1 MSKNYYEILGISK
14 NSDDNEIKRSYK
26 KLAIKWHPDKNPDN
40 KVEAEK
46 KFKEISEAYQVL
58 SDPQK
63 KELYDTHGEDG
74 LKNQSNMR
82 QHHFNGTDD
91 IFKMFF
97 GNNSIQKTQTKIVNI
112 PFTLKESYN
121 GSKKKITLK
130 LKSICNN
137 CNGIGGI
144 NIKICNNCNGLGI
157 STVNRMIGPG
167 MMQRIQTTCQVCSGT
182 KRISEKI
189 CNECNGNKCKVDEKE
204 FILILEQGI
213 ENDDT
218 ISFINLGDELP
229 NEERGDLIF
238 VFKEEKNDNFTRI
251 GNDII
256 YNYQISLGDSLVGTI
271 INFININGDK
281 IYYEENNII
290 REKSYT
296 IIKNKGMPI
305 KKQNKHGDLYVVY
318 NINYPNKILSN
329 EEKIIIKNIFPTNT
343 LNLSIIDTLDVT
355 PIKNNFLINDI
366 YNKNGKRINNTFF

>member
-1 MSKNYYEILGISK
+1 
-14 NSDDNEIKRSYK
+14 
-26 KLAIKWHPDKNPDN
+26 
-40 KVEAEK
+40 
-46 KFKEISEAYQVL
+46 
-58 SDPQK
+58 
-63 KELYDTHGEDG
+63 
-74 LKNQSNMR
+74 
-82 QHHFNGTDD
+82 
-91 IFKMFF
+91 
-97 GNNSIQKTQTKIVNI
+97 
-112 PFTLKESYN
+112 
-121 GSKKKITLK
+121 
-130 LKSICNN
+130 
-137 CNGIGGI
+137 
-144 NIKICNNCNGLGI
+144 
-157 STVNRMIGPG
+157 MIGPG

>member
-238 VFKEEKNDNFTRI
+238 VFKE
-251 GNDII
+251 
-256 YNYQISLGDSLVGTI
+256 
-271 INFININGDK
+271 
-281 IYYEENNII
+281 
-290 REKSYT
+290 
-296 IIKNKGMPI
+296 
-305 KKQNKHGDLYVVY
+305 
-318 NINYPNKILSN
+318 
-329 EEKIIIKNIFPTNT
+329 
-343 LNLSIIDTLDVT
+343 
-355 PIKNNFLINDI
+355 LIAAS
-366 YNKNGKRINNTFF
+366 FA